1 MSSESIQ
8 VFGPEWFLLTLL
20 EKPQNKMKD
29 NISQIC
35 LIFVSVWTS
44 FSSLGGKTTWLLYFV
59 LLFYF
64 IFYCLCAF
72 TDNPCQPWE
81 QKDTL
86 TPQL

>member
-44 FSSLGGKTTWLLYFV
+44 FSSLGGKTT
-59 LLFYF
+59 
-64 IFYCLCAF
+64 
-72 TDNPCQPWE
+72 
-81 QKDTL
+81 
-86 TPQL
+86 